1 MKTYVG
7 PRGCGKTSL
16 LINRALYAA
25 HNNPNAK
32 IYIVAPT
39 TKKVAAIKKQM
50 ERSEQEIP
58 KNIIFTGF
66 DTLNSQRARGS
77 RSRTPALFFF
87 DDLDISLADFCENM
101 IGGSVS
107 IEFTTAT
114 EDKK

>member
-25 HNNPNAK
+25 HNNPSAK

-39 TKKVAAIKKQM
+39 TKKVAAIKKQI
-50 ERSEQEIP
+50 ERSEQEVP

-66 DTLNSQRARGS
+66 ETFKSERARGQ
-77 RSRTPALFFF
+77 RLKTPALFFF
-87 DDLDISLADFCENM
+87 DDLDESLDTFVENAV
-101 IGGSVS
+101 GGSVS
-107 IEFTTAT
+107 IEFVTAT

>member
-7 PRGCGKTSL
+7 PKGCDKTSL

-25 HNNPNAK
+25 HNNPSAK

-39 TKKVAAIKKQM
+39 TKKVAAIKKQI

-66 DTLNSQRARGS
+66 ETLNSQRARGS

-87 DDLDISLADFCENM
+87 DDLDQSLDTFIENAV
-101 IGGSVS
+101 GGSVS
-107 IEFTTAT
+107 IEFVTAM